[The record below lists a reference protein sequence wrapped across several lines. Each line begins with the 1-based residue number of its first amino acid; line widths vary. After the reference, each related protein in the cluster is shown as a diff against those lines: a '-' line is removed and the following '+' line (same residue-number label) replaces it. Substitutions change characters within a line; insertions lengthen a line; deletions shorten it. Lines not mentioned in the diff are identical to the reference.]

1 MISTNIETGVN
12 ISVFSFPST
21 RLAASSMIS
30 KNSMNLAEISKAGGW
45 SKVKTLAVL
54 YKKTISEDFGQ
65 VMLRAQYNLFWRYIL

>member
-1 MISTNIETGVN
+1 
-12 ISVFSFPST
+12 
-21 RLAASSMIS
+21 MIS

-65 VMLRAQYNLFWRYIL
+65 AMLRAQYNLFWRYIL